1 MLLHFDHSHLSMPK
15 SRLVS
20 KKSISPPSAHEKN
33 GIFVLKHK
41 ITTMKRLTLL
51 FSALLLSLVAV
62 AQPSVTSLRVDRMSA
77 PVGID
82 SRQPLLSWIIES
94 PTRSTTQS
102 AYEISVY
109 EGQRRIWNTGKVLS
123 DTSTGVRYEGPALKS
138 GTRYTWQVRVWDN
151 HDKASRWSARS
162 SWLTGLLSPDEWL
175 ARWIEPTQQGTE
187 SPLLRREFT
196 LRKPIASAV
205 AYVTAHGMYEAEI
218 NGAKVGNA
226 EYAPGWTS
234 YNSRLQ
240 YQTYDITSMLRVG
253 KNAIGIELGRGW
265 YHSVLGWAADSGRT
279 VYNIKKLGALAQV
292 VVTYKDGTQEII
304 TTDSEWRSTTGPI
317 LLSTIYDGE
326 TVDARLAKSG
336 WSRPEFDSSSWPK
349 VAIADYPLSDL
360 VAIESEP
367 VVIHQRIKP
376 VKVITTPAG
385 EKVLDFGQNLVGR
398 EVVTYKGKPGQKI
411 VISHAEVLD
420 EKGNFYTVNL
430 RSAKA
435 QSTYI
440 CSGEEDHFEPKFT
453 FYGFR
458 YLRVE
463 GIEGELNPDNF
474 EAAVIFSNIAE
485 NGNFS
490 SSNELVN
497 QLQSNIQW
505 GLTGNFL
512 DVPTDCPQ
520 RDERL
525 GWTGDAQ
532 VFFRTA
538 TFNRDVQNF
547 FRKWLKDLA
556 LDQHKDGR
564 VSDIVP
570 NLPGLVG
577 YGRVGWA
584 DAATIIPWQH
594 YMAYGDRSILEDQ
607 YASMKAWVDHV
618 ITESNDYLWNS
629 GWHYGDWLFYSV
641 NNDNAGNSAVT
652 YTPLVQQCFFANSAS
667 IMARTAEILG
677 RTDDARYYADVAAKA
692 REAFCE
698 NYLTPAGML
707 VSSTQT
713 AYVLAL
719 NFDMLPENMRAKA
732 AAHLAANVEKYGHIT
747 TGFLGTPYIC
757 HVLTEFGYN
766 DLAYKLLLRDQ
777 YPGWLYPVTM
787 GATTIWERW
796 NSMMPDRTIPDNG
809 MNSFNHY
816 SYGAIGD
823 WLYRDAVGLHEG
835 SAGFKT
841 IIVKPHP
848 GADFTQM
855 QASQLTPYGRAEAEW
870 QKRDGEFSLRV
881 VIPANTTAEI
891 YVPSA
896 SADSVTLDGKAINA
910 SPDAIVV
917 CHADGYTR
925 IAIGSGNYLFET
937 K

>member
-1 MLLHFDHSHLSMPK
+1 
-15 SRLVS
+15 
-20 KKSISPPSAHEKN
+20 
-33 GIFVLKHK
+33 
-41 ITTMKRLTLL
+41 MKRFLTLAI
-51 FSALLLSLVAV
+51 ALCICTLAV
-62 AQPSVTSLRVDRMSA
+62 AQTSVTSLKVNRMSSPQGVA
-77 PVGID
+77 D
-82 SRQPLLSWIIES
+82 STPLLSWIIENPS
-94 PTRSTTQS
+94 RGIVQT

-109 EGQRRIWNTGKVLS
+109 EGSQRIWNTGKVVS
-123 DTSTGVRYEGPALKS
+123 DVSTGVEYAGPALKS
-138 GTRYTWQVRVWDN
+138 GTRYQWQVRVWDN
-151 HDKASRWSARS
+151 TGKASKWSARAE
-162 SWLTGLLSPDEWL
+162 WLSGMLSPSEWQ
-175 ARWIEPTQQGTE
+175 AKWIEPTEQGSA

-196 LRKPIASAV
+196 LSKPVASAV
-205 AYVTAHGMYEAEI
+205 AYITAHGMYEAAI
-218 NGAKVGNA
+218 NGAKVGDA
-226 EYAPGWTS
+226 LYAPGWTS
-234 YNSRLQ
+234 YHHRLQ
-240 YQTYDITSMLRVG
+240 YQAYDVTDMLVKG
-253 KNAIGIELGRGW
+253 KNAFGLMLGQGW

-279 VYNIKKLGALAQV
+279 TYQIKTMGALAQI

-304 TTDSEWRSTTGPI
+304 STDNEWKSSTGEI

-326 TVDARLAKSG
+326 TVDAHKAQKG
-336 WSRPEFDSSSWPK
+336 WTTAGFDDTAWQK
-349 VAIADYPLSDL
+349 VRVADYSLSDL
-360 VAIESEP
+360 VPSESEP
-367 VVIHQRIKP
+367 VVKHKVMKP
-376 VKVITTPAG
+376 VAVITTPKG

-398 EVVTYKGKPGQKI
+398 EIVTYKGKAGQKI
-411 VISHAEVLD
+411 TISHAEVLD

-435 QSTYI
+435 QSNYI
-440 CSGEEDHFEPKFT
+440 CSGNEDRFEPTFT

-458 YLRVE
+458 YLKVE
-463 GIEGELNPDNF
+463 GIDGELNPDNF
-474 EAAVIFSNIAE
+474 QAAVIFSDIAE
-485 NGNFS
+485 NGKFS
-490 SSNELVN
+490 SSNDKVN

-505 GLTGNFL
+505 GLSGNFL

-556 LDQHKDGR
+556 LDQAEDGR
-564 VSDIVP
+564 VTDIVP
-570 NLPGLVG
+570 NLNGLVG
-577 YGRVGWA
+577 AGRVGWA

-594 YMAYGDRSILEDQ
+594 YMAYGDKSILEQ
-607 YASMKAWVDHV
+607 QWESMKAWVDYV
-618 ITESNDYLWNS
+618 ISQSPGYLWNT

-652 YTPLVQQCFFANSAS
+652 YTPLVQQCFFANSAT
-667 IMARTAEILG
+667 IMSKAAEVLG
-677 RTDDARYYADVAAKA
+677 KDKDAAYYAEVARKAK
-692 REAFCE
+692 EAFCE

-719 NFDMLPENMRAKA
+719 NFDMLPEDMRAKA

-757 HVLTEFGYN
+757 HVLTKFGYN
-766 DLAYKLLLRDQ
+766 DLAYKLLLREQ

-823 WLYRDAVGLHEG
+823 WLYRDAVGLHET

-841 IIVKPHP
+841 MAIKPHP

-855 QASQLTPYGRAEAEW
+855 RAEQMTPYGRAVAEW
-870 QKRDGEFSLRV
+870 RKENGTFALDV
-881 VIPANTTAEI
+881 VIPVNTTAEV
-891 YVPSA
+891 YVPS
-896 SADSVTLDGKAINA
+896 SSEQSVMLDGVAATA
-910 SPDAIVV
+910 SKDAKVLEYV
-917 CHADGYTR
+917 DGYTR
-925 IAIGSGNYLFET
+925 ISVGSGHYTFVA

>member
-1 MLLHFDHSHLSMPK
+1 
-15 SRLVS
+15 
-20 KKSISPPSAHEKN
+20 
-33 GIFVLKHK
+33 
-41 ITTMKRLTLL
+41 MKRLILL
-51 FSALLLSLVAV
+51 ISALFLCAVAS
-62 AQPSVTSLRVDRMSA
+62 AQPSVTSLRVDRLRSA
-77 PVGID
+77 EGID
-82 SRQPLLSWIIES
+82 SEQPLLSWIVES
-94 PTRSTTQS
+94 PRRSTMQS

-123 DTSTGVRYEGPALKS
+123 DCSTGVRYAGPALKS
-138 GTRYTWQVRVWDN
+138 GTRYHWQVRVWD
-151 HDKASRWSARS
+151 DEGRASKWSPRS
-162 SWLTGLLSPDEWL
+162 TWLMAMRSTAEWQ
-175 ARWIEPTQQGTE
+175 AKWIEPEEQTAA
-187 SPLLRREFT
+187 SPLLRRTFT
-196 LRKPIASAV
+196 LRKPVASAV
-205 AYVTAHGMYEAEI
+205 AYLTAHGMYEAEI
-218 NGAKVGNA
+218 NGQKVGNA

-240 YQTYDITSMLRVG
+240 YQTYDVTSLLRQG
-253 KNAIGIELGRGW
+253 RNAIGIAIGRGW

-279 VYNIKKLGALAQV
+279 VYNIKNLGALAQI

-304 TTDSEWRSTTGPI
+304 TSDSEWRSSTGEVVF
-317 LLSTIYDGE
+317 STIYDGE
-326 TVDARLAKSG
+326 TVDARLQQKG
-336 WSRPEFDSSSWPK
+336 WSRPEFDDSQWKPIR
-349 VAIADYPLSDL
+349 VADYPLTDL
-360 VAIESEP
+360 VATESEP
-367 VVIHQRIKP
+367 VVIHRTMKP
-376 VKVITTPAG
+376 IEVITTPAG

-398 EVVTYKGKPGQKI
+398 EIFTYKGKPGQKI
-411 VISHAEVLD
+411 TISHAEVLD

-430 RSAKA
+430 RSARA

-440 CSGEEDHFEPKFT
+440 CSGEEDRFEPTFT

-458 YLRVE
+458 YLKVE

-474 EAAVIFSNIAE
+474 EAAVIFSDIAE

-556 LDQHKDGR
+556 IDQDQTGR

-577 YGRVGWA
+577 RGRVGWA

-594 YMAYGDRSILEDQ
+594 YMAYGDASILEEQ
-607 YASMKAWVDHV
+607 YSSMKAWVDFV
-618 ITESNDYLWNS
+618 ISDSDNYLWNK

-667 IMARTAEILG
+667 IMAQTAEVLG
-677 RTDDARYYADVAAKA
+677 RTDDARYYADVATKA
-692 REAFCE
+692 REAFCQ

-719 NFDMLPENMRAKA
+719 NFDMLPESEREKA

-757 HVLTEFGYN
+757 HVLTKFGYN

-848 GADFTQM
+848 GADFKQM
-855 QASQLTPYGRAEAEW
+855 QASQMTPYGRAEAEW
-870 QKRDGEFSLRV
+870 QKRDGAFLLRV

-891 YVPSA
+891 YVPSESA
-896 SADSVTLDGKAINA
+896 SSVVLDGKPAA
-910 SPDAIVV
+910 DSADAKVV
-917 CHADGYTR
+917 GHADGYTK
-925 IAIGSGNYLFET
+925 ILIGSGSYLFET
-937 K
+937 R

>member
-1 MLLHFDHSHLSMPK
+1 
-15 SRLVS
+15 
-20 KKSISPPSAHEKN
+20 
-33 GIFVLKHK
+33 
-41 ITTMKRLTLL
+41 MKRILTLAI
-51 FSALLLSLVAV
+51 ALCICTLAV
-62 AQPSVTSLRVDRMSA
+62 AQTSVTSLKVNRMSSPQGVA
-77 PVGID
+77 D
-82 SRQPLLSWIIES
+82 STPSLSWIMENPSRGIVQ
-94 PTRSTTQS
+94 T

-109 EGQRRIWNTGKVLS
+109 EGSQRIWNTGKVVS
-123 DTSTGVRYEGPALKS
+123 DTSTGVEYAGPALKS
-138 GTRYTWQVRVWDN
+138 GTRYQWQVRVWDN
-151 HDKASRWSARS
+151 TGKASKWSARAE
-162 SWLTGLLSPDEWL
+162 WLSGMLSPSEWQ
-175 ARWIEPTQQGTE
+175 AKWIEPTEQGSA

-196 LRKPIASAV
+196 LSKPVASAV
-205 AYVTAHGMYEAEI
+205 AYITAHGMYEAAI
-218 NGAKVGNA
+218 NGAKVGDA
-226 EYAPGWTS
+226 LYAPGWTS
-234 YNSRLQ
+234 YHHRLQ
-240 YQTYDITSMLRVG
+240 YQAYDVTDMLVKG
-253 KNAIGIELGRGW
+253 KNAFGLMLGQGW

-279 VYNIKKLGALAQV
+279 TYQIKTMGALAQI

-304 TTDSEWRSTTGPI
+304 STDNEWKSSTGEI

-326 TVDARLAKSG
+326 TVDARKAQKG
-336 WSRPEFDSSSWPK
+336 WTTAGFDDTAWQK
-349 VAIADYPLSDL
+349 VRVADYSLSDL
-360 VAIESEP
+360 VPSESEP
-367 VVIHQRIKP
+367 VVKHKVMKP
-376 VKVITTPAG
+376 VAVITTPKG

-398 EVVTYKGKPGQKI
+398 EIVTYKGKAGQKI
-411 VISHAEVLD
+411 TISHAEVLD

-435 QSTYI
+435 QSNYI
-440 CSGEEDHFEPKFT
+440 CSGNEDRFEPTFT

-458 YLRVE
+458 YLKVE
-463 GIEGELNPDNF
+463 GIDGELNPDNF
-474 EAAVIFSNIAE
+474 QAAVIFSDIAE

-490 SSNELVN
+490 SSNDKVN

-505 GLTGNFL
+505 GLSGNFL

-556 LDQHKDGR
+556 LDQTEDGR
-564 VSDIVP
+564 VTDIVP
-570 NLPGLVG
+570 NLNGLVG
-577 YGRVGWA
+577 AGRVGWA

-594 YMAYGDRSILEDQ
+594 YMAYGDKSILEQ
-607 YASMKAWVDHV
+607 QWESMKAWVDYV
-618 ITESNDYLWNS
+618 ISQSPGYLWNT

-652 YTPLVQQCFFANSAS
+652 YTPLVQQCFFANSAT
-667 IMARTAEILG
+667 IMSKAAEVLG
-677 RTDDARYYADVAAKA
+677 KDKDAAYYAEVARKAK
-692 REAFCE
+692 EAFCE

-757 HVLTEFGYN
+757 HVLTKFGYN
-766 DLAYKLLLRDQ
+766 DLAYKLLLREQ

-823 WLYRDAVGLHEG
+823 WLYRDAVGLHET

-841 IIVKPHP
+841 MAIKPHP

-855 QASQLTPYGRAEAEW
+855 RAEQMTPYGRAVAEW
-870 QKRDGEFSLRV
+870 RKEDGTFTLDV
-881 VIPANTTAEI
+881 VIPVNTTAEV
-891 YVPSA
+891 YLPS
-896 SADSVTLDGKAINA
+896 SSEQSVMLDGVAATA
-910 SPDAIVV
+910 SKDIKVLEYV
-917 CHADGYTR
+917 DGYTR
-925 IAIGSGNYLFET
+925 ISVGSGHYTFVA

>member
-1 MLLHFDHSHLSMPK
+1 
-15 SRLVS
+15 
-20 KKSISPPSAHEKN
+20 
-33 GIFVLKHK
+33 
-41 ITTMKRLTLL
+41 MKRILTLAI
-51 FSALLLSLVAV
+51 ALCICTLAV
-62 AQPSVTSLRVDRMSA
+62 AQTSVTSLKVNRMSSPQGVA
-77 PVGID
+77 D
-82 SRQPLLSWIIES
+82 STPSLSWIIENPS
-94 PTRSTTQS
+94 RGIVQT

-109 EGQRRIWNTGKVLS
+109 EGSQRIWNTGKVVS
-123 DTSTGVRYEGPALKS
+123 DTSTGVEYAGPALKS
-138 GTRYTWQVRVWDN
+138 GTRYQWQVRVWDN
-151 HDKASRWSARS
+151 TGKASKWSARAE
-162 SWLTGLLSPDEWL
+162 WLSGMLSPSEWQ
-175 ARWIEPTQQGTE
+175 AKWIEPTEQGSA

-196 LRKPIASAV
+196 LSKPVASAV
-205 AYVTAHGMYEAEI
+205 AYITAHGMYEAAI
-218 NGAKVGNA
+218 NGAKVGDA
-226 EYAPGWTS
+226 LYAPGWTS
-234 YNSRLQ
+234 YHHRLQ
-240 YQTYDITSMLRVG
+240 YQAYDVTDMLVKG
-253 KNAIGIELGRGW
+253 KNAFGLMLGQGW

-279 VYNIKKLGALAQV
+279 TYQIKTMGALAQIV
-292 VVTYKDGTQEII
+292 VKYKDGTQEII
-304 TTDSEWRSTTGPI
+304 STDNEWKSSTGEI

-326 TVDARLAKSG
+326 TVDARKAQKG
-336 WSRPEFDSSSWPK
+336 WTTAGFDDTAWQK
-349 VAIADYPLSDL
+349 VRVADYSLSDL
-360 VAIESEP
+360 VPSESEP
-367 VVIHQRIKP
+367 VVKHKVMKP
-376 VKVITTPAG
+376 VAVITTPKG

-398 EVVTYKGKPGQKI
+398 EIVTYKGKAGQKI
-411 VISHAEVLD
+411 TISHAEVLD

-435 QSTYI
+435 QSNYI
-440 CSGEEDHFEPKFT
+440 CSGNKDRFEPTFT

-458 YLRVE
+458 YLKVE
-463 GIEGELNPDNF
+463 GIDGELNPDNF
-474 EAAVIFSNIAE
+474 QAAVIFSDIAE
-485 NGNFS
+485 NGKFS
-490 SSNELVN
+490 SSNDKVN

-505 GLTGNFL
+505 GLSGNFL

-538 TFNRDVQNF
+538 TFNRNVQNF

-556 LDQHKDGR
+556 LDQAEDGR

-570 NLPGLVG
+570 NLRGLVG
-577 YGRVGWA
+577 AGRVGWA

-594 YMAYGDRSILEDQ
+594 YMAYGDKSILEQ
-607 YASMKAWVDHV
+607 QWESMKAWVDYV
-618 ITESNDYLWNS
+618 ISQSPGYLWNT

-652 YTPLVQQCFFANSAS
+652 YTPLVQQCFFANSAT
-667 IMARTAEILG
+667 IMSKAAEVLG
-677 RTDDARYYADVAAKA
+677 KDQDAAYYADVARKAK
-692 REAFCE
+692 EAFCE

-757 HVLTEFGYN
+757 HVLTKFGYN
-766 DLAYKLLLRDQ
+766 DLAYKLLLREQ

-823 WLYRDAVGLHEG
+823 WLYRDAVGLHET
-835 SAGFKT
+835 SAGFKAMA
-841 IIVKPHP
+841 IKPHP

-855 QASQLTPYGRAEAEW
+855 RAEQMTPYGRAVAEW
-870 QKRDGEFSLRV
+870 RKEDGTFTLDV
-881 VIPANTTAEI
+881 VIPVNTTAEV
-891 YVPSA
+891 YVPS
-896 SADSVTLDGKAINA
+896 SSEQSVMLDGVAATA
-910 SPDAIVV
+910 SKDIKVLEYV
-917 CHADGYTR
+917 DGYTR
-925 IAIGSGNYLFET
+925 ISVGSGHYTFVA